1 MKDEPITWKQAGRWG
16 AALTVL
22 VGIAGGVL
30 GSEIADI
37 RADAKQAV
45 EAHDKKETH
54 TGALNVKVFEQFEKG
69 LNQRWNAER
78 KIDEERYK
86 AIIQAIEYR

>member
-45 EAHDKKETH
+45 
-54 TGALNVKVFEQFEKG
+54 
-69 LNQRWNAER
+69 
-78 KIDEERYK
+78 
-86 AIIQAIEYR
+86 